1 MTYSRLHHKRLFC
14 HHHWELIIFVQ
25 IQKKMPLLGPPST
38 SPPEGGG
45 GTGLKTG
52 VGNYI
57 FWSEIG
63 SGFGELG
70 GTPPPRIP
78 RSTPPPW
85 ASPPVN

>member
-1 MTYSRLHHKRLFC
+1 
-14 HHHWELIIFVQ
+14 
-25 IQKKMPLLGPPST
+25 MPLLGPPST

-63 SGFGELG
+63 SGFGEQG
-70 GTPPPRIP
+70 
-78 RSTPPPW
+78 
-85 ASPPVN
+85 PVPGKPIKLSSD